1 VFATNLWHQ
10 EITVFTRLFSLILI
24 IVATAGCHQQNH
36 TYEYVRP
43 SSLENQ
49 NQYVFQEK
57 VISSDGY
64 ANISA
69 QMSDNPSQR
78 RLMAIRASKID
89 AYRNLTEKVF
99 GQNVNSTTTVEDMV
113 TTSDTIRAHVE
124 GLIYGAKL
132 ISITPIGDDAY
143 MTRLE
148 LDEKTVNEIRH
159 IFIK

>member
-1 VFATNLWHQ
+1 
-10 EITVFTRLFSLILI
+10 VFTRLFSLILI
-24 IVATAGCHQQNH
+24 SVTTAGCHQQKH
-36 TYEYVRP
+36 TYGYVKP
-43 SSLENQ
+43 SSPENQ
-49 NQYVFQEK
+49 NQFVFQEK
-57 VISSDGY
+57 VVSSDGY

>member
-1 VFATNLWHQ
+1 
-10 EITVFTRLFSLILI
+10 VFTRLFSLILI
-24 IVATAGCHQQNH
+24 SVATAGCHQQNY
-36 TYEYVRP
+36 TYGYVKP
-43 SSLENQ
+43 SSLETQ
-49 NQYVFQEK
+49 NQFVFQEK

-99 GQNVNSTTTVEDMV
+99 GQNVNSTTTVENMV

-132 ISITPIGDDAY
+132 ISITPVGDDAY

>member
-1 VFATNLWHQ
+1 
-10 EITVFTRLFSLILI
+10 
-24 IVATAGCHQQNH
+24 
-36 TYEYVRP
+36 
-43 SSLENQ
+43 
-49 NQYVFQEK
+49 
-57 VISSDGY
+57 
-64 ANISA
+64 
-69 QMSDNPSQR
+69 MSDNPSQR